1 MVKRIDKWFSK
12 SIIRY
17 LWITA
22 ISLSL
27 GGWLAGCGPGP
38 GVLLRPNGVAVAP
51 DGSLYVMDRGNY
63 RVAHVSAQGEILDS
77 FGQLGVGPEDIYAG
91 WDIELDTTGKVYIS
105 NLIPVEE
112 ETFQAHDGIKVFT
125 SQGRFVQELGGQDY
139 DAEDPHFQRPYGL
152 DIDRQGRVYVPGFD
166 SNSLRIFTPAGEEIA
181 TLFGEK
187 GVEAG
192 QFNGM
197 LDVAVDDERSL
208 LYLTDQF
215 NSRVQQFD
223 LVEAS
228 SGELSVRHRLSFGS
242 YGRETEQFAYPQ
254 NILVDDRSGRVY
266 VGDMG
271 NRRIQV
277 FDPQGQYLSEMVAPL
292 DWQVIGL
299 DLGPDGAIYA
309 IDARNNL
316 IWVFEPD
323 GRLRQRLE
331 VGS

>member
-1 MVKRIDKWFSK
+1 
-12 SIIRY
+12 
-17 LWITA
+17 
-22 ISLSL
+22 
-27 GGWLAGCGPGP
+27 
-38 GVLLRPNGVAVAP
+38 
-51 DGSLYVMDRGNY
+51 
-63 RVAHVSAQGEILDS
+63 
-77 FGQLGVGPEDIYAG
+77 
-91 WDIELDTTGKVYIS
+91 
-105 NLIPVEE
+105 
-112 ETFQAHDGIKVFT
+112 
-125 SQGRFVQELGGQDY
+125 VQELGGQDY

-166 SNSLRIFTPAGEEIA
+166 SNSLRIFSPAGEEIA

-187 GVEAG
+187 GLEAG

-197 LDVAVDDERSL
+197 LDVAVDDERGL

-215 NSRVQQFD
+215 NSRVQQFE
-223 LVEAS
+223 LVESA

-242 YGRETEQFAYPQ
+242 YGREAGQFAYLQ
-254 NILVDDRSGRVY
+254 NILVDDKSGRVY

-277 FDPQGQYLSEMVAPL
+277 FDPQGQYLSEMGAPV

-331 VGS
+331 VSS